1 MEEEKQ
7 QILDALV
14 VVLNKTNKGK
24 NIIDLIWDEAW
35 QTVKIVYLD
44 GYVFEFMVN
53 NVTGFQLIGEVI
65 QVVKNERN

>member
-1 MEEEKQ
+1 MEDEQ

-14 VVLNKTNKGK
+14 RVLNKTNKGK
-24 NIIDLIWDEAW
+24 NIIDLVYDKAW

-53 NVTGFQLIGEVI
+53 KVTGFQLIEEVMR
-65 QVVKNERN
+65 VVKNERN